1 MGGYQ
6 AGEQRLI
13 LRCWVGP
20 NRKAGAVALVD
31 VAGAVSRIGGPA
43 GQRVCGFPVGPFLLV
58 GKFK

>member
-6 AGEQRLI
+6 AEEQRLI

-31 VAGAVSRIGGPA
+31 VAGAVSRTGGPA
-43 GQRVCGFPVGPFLLV
+43 G
-58 GKFK
+58 